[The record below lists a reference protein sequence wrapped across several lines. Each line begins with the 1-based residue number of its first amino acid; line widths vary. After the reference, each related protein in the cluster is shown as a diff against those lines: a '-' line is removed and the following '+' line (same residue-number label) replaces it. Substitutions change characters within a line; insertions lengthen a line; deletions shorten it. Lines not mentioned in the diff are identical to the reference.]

1 MLDTSDK
8 EDKKCKFTLTNLKR
22 KPILGGR
29 YSSAFSTRTCGTE
42 FPLCRQGRKKNHVQ
56 VLNHVIKLS
65 TNKNIAVAYPAER
78 SLCKSMHNCNRNV
91 VYAEILTVKN

>member
-42 FPLCRQGRKKNHVQ
+42 FPLCRQGRKK
-56 VLNHVIKLS
+56 IMFR
-65 TNKNIAVAYPAER
+65 Y
-78 SLCKSMHNCNRNV
+78 
-91 VYAEILTVKN
+91 

>member
-8 EDKKCKFTLTNLKR
+8 EGKQCKFTLTNLKR

-42 FPLCRQGRKKNHVQ
+42 FPLSRQGRKKIHVQ
-56 VLNHVIKLS
+56 VLNHFIKLS
-65 TNKNIAVAYPAER
+65 NNKNIAIAYPAER
-78 SLCKSMHNCNRNV
+78 SLCKSMHNCDHSI
-91 VYAEILTVKN
+91 VYAEILTIKN